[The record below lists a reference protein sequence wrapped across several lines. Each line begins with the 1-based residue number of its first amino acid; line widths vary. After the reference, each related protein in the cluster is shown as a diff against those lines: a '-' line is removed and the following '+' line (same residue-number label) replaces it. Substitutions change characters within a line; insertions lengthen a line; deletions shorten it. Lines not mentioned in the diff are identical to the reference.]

1 MRVAIIGD
9 SFTHTYKDTWIE
21 TVCNELDLTVIHQ
34 AGFRGQAQ
42 YRIYLE
48 FLEIIKNN
56 PDIIVCC
63 HTEYNRVYHES
74 ETIHKWYGE
83 TKEDISHLVRNK
95 EVLEAARQYYF
106 HLYDDKFSNFIF
118 CCIVEK
124 MQETCKQRNIKLV
137 NIPCFNHDLID
148 KTYGLWL
155 LSASGLVDCSKID
168 YIREFNKNQMTNV
181 HDPRLN
187 HFSPHGHQVLAQNI
201 IPHIK
206 TYITTDQECH
216 TVLLFPELFA

>member
-56 PDIIVCC
+56 PDVIICC
-63 HTEYNRVYHES
+63 HTEYSRLYEPLN
-74 ETIHKWYGE
+74 
-83 TKEDISHLVRNK
+83 NK
-95 EVLEAARQYYF
+95 ERII
-106 HLYDDKFSNFIF
+106 DDNFGKYIF
-118 CCIVEK
+118 NCIVK
-124 MQETCKQRNIKLV
+124 DIQEICKQRNIKLV
-137 NIPCFNHDLID
+137 NIPCFEPNFID

-155 LSASGLVDCSKID
+155 LSNNGIVDCSRAD
-168 YIREFNKNQMTNV
+168 YKREYGKDWTTFE
-181 HDPRLN
+181 DSRLN

>member
-48 FLEIIKNN
+48 FLEILKNN

-63 HTEYNRVYHES
+63 HTEYSRFY
-74 ETIHKWYGE
+74 
-83 TKEDISHLVRNK
+83 DPLDNK
-95 EVLEAARQYYF
+95 ERIL
-106 HLYDDKFSNFIF
+106 DDSFGKYIF
-118 CCIVEK
+118 NCILRD
-124 MQETCKQRNIKLV
+124 MQEICKKNNIKLI
-137 NIPCFNHDLID
+137 NMPCFEHNFID

-155 LSASGLVDCSKID
+155 LSNNGIVDCSRAD
-168 YIREFNKNQMTNV
+168 YKREFSKDWTTFE
-181 HDPRLN
+181 DSRLN

-206 TYITTDQECH
+206 TYITTDQDFH